1 MVSLDADQPIFPVS
15 LVASAIGAPTE
26 TLRTWLKR
34 SEIKSIGAPGDDVFL
49 PGVRRSHLLS
59 PRKALQIAAM
69 NGLVGLG
76 MSPAKASLAAAYWTE
91 AGTAERLPADV
102 FRKRGSTFLVAYH
115 PDSDP
120 PAEVVHH
127 ADLIP
132 ACSKAPA
139 AVINLNVLTTDL
151 FKKLGLTA

>member
-15 LVASAIGAPTE
+15 QVASAIGAPTE
-26 TLRTWLKR
+26 TLRTWIKR
-34 SEIKSIGAPGDDVFL
+34 SEIKSIDASTDDVFL
-49 PGVRRSHLLS
+49 PGARRSHLLS

-91 AGTAERLPADV
+91 AGTPERLPADV
-102 FRKRGSTFLVAYH
+102 FKKKGSTFLVAYQ
-115 PDSDP
+115 PDTNP
-120 PAEVVHH
+120 PAEVVHQ
-127 ADLIP
+127 ADLVT

-139 AVINLNVLTTDL
+139 AIINLNVLTMDL
-151 FKKLGLTA
+151 FKKLGLMA